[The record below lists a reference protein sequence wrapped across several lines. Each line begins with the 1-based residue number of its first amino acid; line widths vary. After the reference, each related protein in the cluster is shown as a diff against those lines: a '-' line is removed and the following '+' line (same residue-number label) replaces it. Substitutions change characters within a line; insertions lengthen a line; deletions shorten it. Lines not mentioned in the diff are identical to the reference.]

1 MMNYKSGW
9 LTLNRACNLRCKW
22 CYAQSTEYLKED
34 DLDISLAYQLINIFS
49 ELNIRHIVLIGGEP
63 TIYPHLFEVID
74 YCHKMNIRCGIVT
87 NGLKCAEID
96 FIKKLKTHDVHS
108 ISLSL
113 KGENK
118 EAFQD
123 VTGVNAFDKVKEAVR
138 LCLSEGIKVNVSMVL
153 TENNIGSYLE
163 GIAQMK
169 ALGVKRF
176 RLSFRYEFNA
186 QVIVGKQYLTKYDP
200 RRLIE
205 KFCEGYPELDKI
217 TEHNFVLFEGYP
229 LCLWDNTMLSK
240 MREKN
245 QISTVCQL
253 LTKSGLLFDTK
264 GNVIPCNA
272 MPFIKLGCFAEDFND
287 GVELLQYMQKPEM
300 QDVYQKLCG
309 LPDEECLHCK
319 KKGLLW
325 GRLCMPVDKL

>member
-1 MMNYKSGW
+1 MNYKSGW

-138 LCLSEGIKVNVSMVL
+138 L
-153 TENNIGSYLE
+153 
-163 GIAQMK
+163 
-169 ALGVKRF
+169 
-176 RLSFRYEFNA
+176 LSFGRDKGECLYGTDREQYRLLFRRYSTNES
-186 QVIVGKQYLTKYDP
+186 IG
-200 RRLIE
+200 
-205 KFCEGYPELDKI
+205 
-217 TEHNFVLFEGYP
+217 
-229 LCLWDNTMLSK
+229 
-240 MREKN
+240 REK
-245 QISTVCQL
+245 ISA
-253 LTKSGLLFDTK
+253 
-264 GNVIPCNA
+264 I
-272 MPFIKLGCFAEDFND
+272 I
-287 GVELLQYMQKPEM
+287 
-300 QDVYQKLCG
+300 
-309 LPDEECLHCK
+309 
-319 KKGLLW
+319 
-325 GRLCMPVDKL
+325 